1 MGTDSSRAKGLK
13 LLYRHLLHSAVNGHE
28 GIQARILNGVLRV
41 SFLKV
46 LTLSFNA
53 QFKLMT
59 SFKN

>member
-28 GIQARILNGVLRV
+28 GIQARILNAVLRV

-53 QFKLMT
+53 
-59 SFKN
+59 